1 MIDPLRP
8 VEDPADFYGRRGTV
22 RRIFSRIG
30 AGRPQSVAVIGGARS
45 GKTSLLNYIA
55 HPTVSK
61 AELDPARSYRLCRVD
76 CRGVAAEKPESFF
89 AAVGSC
95 LSAEAPEAPAAG
107 SADYYDRFKKAVEA
121 VHRSNGHLVF
131 LMDDFHC
138 ITGSESF
145 PLEFFSFLRSM
156 ANNYNVAYVTTS
168 FLELQKL
175 CVVKDIEESPFFNIF
190 TNLSLGLLE
199 RKAAVALLASAAS
212 LGEDAARRV
221 VDWCGASPYLLKL
234 LAMRLAADPSGSLDE
249 DVLEKTLFPHTE
261 PYFEEI
267 VSMLSPQVFSALRG
281 IAKGRSLDPRDA
293 HLLRPLVKQGFFVEE
308 DGTVEAFSP
317 AFGLFLKS
325 RLNKKML
332 RGKG

>member
-1 MIDPLRP
+1 MIDPMRP
-8 VEDPADFYGRRGTV
+8 VEEPADFFGRKGTV

-30 AGRPQSVAVIGGARS
+30 AERPQSVAVIGGVRS

-55 HPTVSK
+55 HPSVSG
-61 AELDPARSYRLCRVD
+61 AELDPARNYRLCRVD
-76 CRGVAAEKPESFF
+76 CRGPAAEKPESFF

-95 LSAEAPEAPAAG
+95 LSVETSARPAAAP
-107 SADYYDRFKKAVEA
+107 ADYYDRFKKSVEA
-121 VHRSNGHLVF
+121 AHRSNGHLVF

-199 RKAAVALLASAAS
+199 RKAAVALLSSAAS
-212 LGEDAARRV
+212 LAEEAAQDV

-234 LAMRLAADPSGSLDE
+234 LAARLAAAPPDSVDE
-249 DVLEKTLFPHTE
+249 DTLEKTLSPHTE

-267 VSMLSPQVFSALRG
+267 VSMLSPQVFSALKSIARG
-281 IAKGRSLDPRDA
+281 KSLDPRDA

-308 DGTVEAFSP
+308 DAKVEAFSP

-325 RLNKKML
+325 RLSKKML
-332 RGKG
+332 RGRG